1 MQQPPTSP
9 NSKQLRIGRAAA
21 LFVFLFVV
29 AIPWWWRFLPE
40 IGSRVVMGAPLWFV
54 TSIVGSLIVSAVSAR
69 YLAIAWDS
77 LDAESDADAKESGDG
92 E

>member
-1 MQQPPTSP
+1 
-9 NSKQLRIGRAAA
+9 
-21 LFVFLFVV
+21 
-29 AIPWWWRFLPE
+29 
-40 IGSRVVMGAPLWFV
+40 MGAPLWFV